1 MKVITLNMSKVKVLI
16 EGYAKKTKE
25 GWLASSSTTLI
36 EDGGKKIIVDPGIN
50 RELLFRKL
58 KDQGLTPNGI
68 DIVFMT
74 HYHPDHMFLTSVF
87 EKAMVVDGDTVYE
100 KDNETGYEGRVPGT
114 SLEVILTPGHT
125 HEHASLITTTDKGT
139 IVIAGDVFLWRDEEK
154 QQTVDIDVLINKE
167 DPFIQDWEALKD
179 SRKKVLQIAD
189 WIIPGHGKMFR
200 NPKRK

>member
-1 MKVITLNMSKVKVLI
+1 MSKIKVLI
-16 EGYAKKTKE
+16 EGYAKKTKN
-25 GWLASSSTTLI
+25 GWLASSSTTLVK
-36 EDGGKKIIVDPGIN
+36 DSGKKIFVDPGIN
-50 RELLFRKL
+50 RKLLLEKL
-58 KDQGLTPNGI
+58 RGEDLTPN
-68 DIVFMT
+68 DINVVFIT
-74 HYHPDHMFLTSVF
+74 HHHPDHVFLASIF
-87 EKAMVVDGDTVYE
+87 EKAMIADGDTLYE
-100 KDNETGYEGRVPGT
+100 KDNEMEYEGKVPGT
-114 SLEVILTPGHT
+114 NIEVILTPGHT